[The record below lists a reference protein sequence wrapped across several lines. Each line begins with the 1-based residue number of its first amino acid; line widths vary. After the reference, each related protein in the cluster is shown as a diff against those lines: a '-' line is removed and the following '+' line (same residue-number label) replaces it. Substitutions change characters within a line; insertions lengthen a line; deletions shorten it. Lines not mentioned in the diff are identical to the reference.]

1 MSDNKKRN
9 KDKNQVENNKESKTL
24 KDTIKDTI
32 KDVFKHEL
40 QEKEISTDR
49 FDEVIKDKNLFLE
62 IFSPWHKTEGEELIK
77 GFVNNVNGDNSN
89 NDFSWLDIL
98 DTDDRWEK
106 FKDDKIK
113 KEIKENK
120 KKYTN
125 MRYQIPSHFH
135 GDIDN
140 AVIFH
145 CMENPRGYLGD
156 WKDNQIDEEF
166 AGANL
171 KEFYI
176 QSASKREEKSKIL
189 KEIIRERYQLE
200 ENTNKKIS
208 EDQIEKIIYSNY
220 ESALGREI
228 EHMYKIDKNNKEF
241 CNFDFENKEELSKTV
256 LLKDYYYL
264 KEYYSQLI
272 QTNQKLNFKKL
283 KNVKSK
289 VTNIANKI
297 CNVEIYPFSCA
308 QPNLG
313 EKGIGGKILLKSDL
327 SRLGA
332 YIVLRRI
339 YIYLDDKT
347 EKPVIVFR
355 KYDRAW
361 KKLFNEI
368 FKEAKIFEYKKVLE
382 LLEKVF
388 FYCQLAQQGKGITS
402 GNVIS
407 VPNYKTLLSMK
418 KDAFEK
424 ISDLLPRIDIDKIN
438 VKESGNE

>member
-1 MSDNKKRN
+1 MS
-9 KDKNQVENNKESKTL
+9 ENNKESKLL
-24 KDTIKDTI
+24 KDVIKE
-32 KDVFKHEL
+32 VFEHEL
-40 QEKEISTDR
+40 LEKGRSKDR
-49 FDEVIKDKNLFLE
+49 FDEVIKDKNIFLGM
-62 IFSPWHKTEGEELIK
+62 FSPWHQDKGEELIQ
-77 GFVNNVNGDNSN
+77 GFVNNVKGDNST

-98 DTDDRWEK
+98 D
-106 FKDDKIK
+106 DDKRWKEFPDDKLK

-140 AVIFH
+140 AVLFY

-156 WKDNQIDEEF
+156 YKDSYID
-166 AGANL
+166 
-171 KEFYI
+171 KEFQGETLNEFYLY
-176 QSASKREEKSKIL
+176 SASIRNEKSKTL

-200 ENTNKKIS
+200 KS
-208 EDQIEKIIYSNY
+208 SIEKNLEKEIINIIYSHE

-228 EHMYKIDKNNKEF
+228 EHIYKQDKNNKYY
-241 CNFDFENKEELSKTV
+241 NFDFESKESKTK
-256 LLKDYYYL
+256 LLKDYYYF

-272 QTNQKLNFKKL
+272 QTDQNLDFKKL
-283 KNVKSK
+283 KNEKEAVKE
-289 VTNIANKI
+289 IADKI

-313 EKGIGGKILLKSDL
+313 GNGIGGKILRNSDL

-339 YIYLDDKT
+339 YKYLQEVEKGKKDAQ
-347 EKPVIVFR
+347 KPVIIFR
-355 KYDRAW
+355 KYDSAW
-361 KKLFNEI
+361 KELF
-368 FKEAKIFEYKKVLE
+368 KKIFDEVKDFDNKLVLE
-382 LLEKVF
+382 LLEKGF
-388 FYCQLAQQGKGITS
+388 FYCQLAQQGGGITS

-407 VPNYKTLLSMK
+407 VPNYKILLSMK
-418 KDAFEK
+418 KDAFKE
-424 ISDLLPRIDIDKIN
+424 ISDLLPRIDIDKIS

>member
-418 KDAFEK
+418 KDAFEE

>member
-1 MSDNKKRN
+1 MS
-9 KDKNQVENNKESKTL
+9 ENNKESKLL
-24 KDTIKDTI
+24 KDAIKE
-32 KDVFKHEL
+32 VFEHEL
-40 QEKEISTDR
+40 LEKEMSKDR
-49 FDEVIKDKNLFLE
+49 FDEVIKDKNIFLG
-62 IFSPWHKTEGEELIK
+62 IFSPWHQAKGKELIQ
-77 GFVNNVNGDNSN
+77 GFVNNVKDDNST

-98 DTDDRWEK
+98 D
-106 FKDDKIK
+106 DDKRWKEFPNDKLK

-156 WKDNQIDEEF
+156 YKDSYID
-166 AGANL
+166 
-171 KEFYI
+171 KEFQGETLNEFYLY
-176 QSASKREEKSKIL
+176 SASKRKEKSKIL

-200 ENTNKKIS
+200 KS
-208 EDQIEKIIYSNY
+208 SIEKNLEKEIINIIYSY
-220 ESALGREI
+220 EESALGREI
-228 EHMYKIDKNNKEF
+228 EHIYKQDKNNKYY
-241 CNFDFENKEELSKTV
+241 NFDFDSKKSKTK
-256 LLKDYYYL
+256 LLKDYYYF

-272 QTNQKLNFKKL
+272 QTDQNLDFKKL
-283 KNVKSK
+283 KNEKEAVKE
-289 VTNIANKI
+289 IADKI

-313 EKGIGGKILLKSDL
+313 GNGIGGKILEKSDL

-339 YIYLDDKT
+339 YRYLNDKP

-355 KYDRAW
+355 KYDRGW
-361 KKLFNEI
+361 EKLFKEI
-368 FKEAKIFEYKKVLE
+368 FKEAKISEYIKVLE
-382 LLEKVF
+382 LLEKSF

-402 GNVIS
+402 GNVIT
-407 VPNYKTLLSMK
+407 VPNYRELLSMK
-418 KDAFEK
+418 EDAFNK
-424 ISDLLPRIDIDKIN
+424 ISDLLPRIDIDKISA
-438 VKESGNE
+438 KESGNE

>member
-24 KDTIKDTI
+24 KDTI

-332 YIVLRRI
+332 YIVLRSI
-339 YIYLDDKT
+339 YRYLDDKK

-418 KDAFEK
+418 KDAFEE